1 MSATDEVTEMNTFN
15 GANVVTRATSR
26 TLRIV
31 NYGEIILNLDC
42 SLGTGL
48 LALHTADAGISCRR
62 EG

>member
-1 MSATDEVTEMNTFN
+1 MCATDEVTEMNTFN

-26 TLRIV
+26 TLRII

-48 LALHTADAGISCRR
+48 LTLHTADTAVGYLF
-62 EG
+62 E